1 MSLLLNA
8 VAQLQT
14 MMLPT
19 ASASATQ
26 HRTPALTPAMSSM
39 LAHADVTAQLL
50 LLWLKLNAQPPR
62 DGTLPLVHA
71 SAQPSHRFATVLP
84 LGAQR
89 LVPVSATP
97 RRTVLVKV
105 ASTTT
110 TMSAPVSAMWLT
122 PLATLIHLLSMT
134 Q

>member
-1 MSLLLNA
+1 VL
-8 VAQLQT
+8 
-14 MMLPT
+14 
-19 ASASATQ
+19 
-26 HRTPALTPAMSSM
+26 
-39 LAHADVTAQLL
+39 
-50 LLWLKLNAQPPR
+50 
-62 DGTLPLVHA
+62 A